1 MNGWDG
7 ERDED
12 RERRGG
18 GGKAIQRERER
29 ESISTLHFRH
39 GISINHTQ
47 LCDYRELC
55 A

>member
-18 GGKAIQRERER
+18 GGKAIERER
-29 ESISTLHFRH
+29 ESISTLHLRH